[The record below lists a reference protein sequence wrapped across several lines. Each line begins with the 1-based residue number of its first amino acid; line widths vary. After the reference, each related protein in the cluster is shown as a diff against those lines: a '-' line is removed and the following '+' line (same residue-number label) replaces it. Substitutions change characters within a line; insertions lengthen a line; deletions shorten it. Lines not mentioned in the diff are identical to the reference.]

1 MPFRHLLPALAALAV
16 LAGASTANAQPT
28 STPIATPDTVQ
39 GEPSNPFSERGG
51 ALSPVMRWLFTE
63 GTDLVNLGDDGGLK
77 GYLGAGS
84 NGRHQVF
91 YPTPDGEHVLVGT
104 LYRTGGQ
111 NVTYVQINRMLQR
124 FQEAAAAAGAD
135 TSGLE
140 SFDEDQLV
148 VAGPDEGIIDWF
160 AEAGHKITPFD
171 TQEGGVQG
179 YVVEAPAATA
189 EDANKGII
197 QFFYVLPDD
206 RFAVAGALMR
216 RGYVNVTGLQVAATQ
231 QKFIVESE
239 AARTNASSIAPGANP
254 PVAPSAALA
263 GSAGGTDAEAA
274 AEAAHQEILGAMATS
289 QSVEA
294 PTAIPAP
301 VFPPDAPALDPIAS
315 ERFVDASI
323 DADELIEATTRT
335 AFFTVGKPDLPAV
348 YMVADP
354 QCPFC
359 HQTWASLKP
368 LVFAGKIQLR
378 IIMIAGLQGS
388 DPLARSIL
396 SQPDPSAVWIAGQ
409 GSMSNARIDAPPAPG
424 TSEWNLA
431 GQYLQANSNF
441 LTRYGITRTPFLAYV
456 DKSGRTVASRGVPD
470 SFDDFLAALY

>member
-1 MPFRHLLPALAALAV
+1 MPFRHLLPTLAALAV
-16 LAGASTANAQPT
+16 LVGASTANAQPT
-28 STPIATPDTVQ
+28 STQIATPEMVQ
-39 GEPSNPFSERGG
+39 GGEPSNPFSERGG

-63 GTDLVNLGDDGGLK
+63 GTDLVNLGDEGGLK

-124 FQEAAAAAGAD
+124 FQEAASSAGAD

-140 SFDEDQLV
+140 SFEEEQLTV
-148 VAGPDEGIIDWF
+148 SGPDQGIIDWF
-160 AEAGHKITPFD
+160 TEAGHKITPFD

-231 QKFIVESE
+231 QKYIVEAE
-239 AARTNASSIAPGANP
+239 AARTNASSIALGANP
-254 PVAPSAALA
+254 PAAPSAVLA
-263 GSAGGTDAEAA
+263 ADGTAEAA
-274 AEAAHQEILGAMATS
+274 ADAAHQEILGAMATS
-289 QSVEA
+289 ATTEGPA
-294 PTAIPAP
+294 AAPAP
-301 VFPPDAPALDPIAS
+301 VFQSDAPAIDPIAS
-315 ERFVDASI
+315 ERFVDPSI
-323 DADELIEATTRT
+323 DADELLEATTRT

-368 LVFAGKIQLR
+368 LVFSGKIQLR

-409 GSMSNARIDAPPAPG
+409 GSMAGARIDAAPAPG

-441 LTRYGITRTPFLAYV
+441 LTRYGITSTPFLAYV
-456 DKSGRTVASRGVPD
+456 DKSGRTIASRGVPD